1 MIYCFDLD
9 GTICTNTNG
18 LYENAEP
25 FYERIKIINNLFEE
39 GNKIIIN
46 TARGYTTGIDWTE
59 LTIKQ
64 LKDWNLNYHELY
76 VGKKINADLY
86 VDDKGITD
94 KDFFKKY

>member
-18 LYENAEP
+18 LYDQAKP
-25 FYERIKIINNLFEE
+25 FYTRIEIVNNLYKN

-64 LKDWNLNYHELY
+64 LNDWNINYHELY
-76 VGKKINADLY
+76 VGKKINADFY
-86 VDDKGITD
+86 IDDKAIND
-94 KDFFKKY
+94 KDFFKI